1 MEKNQQ
7 ILLTICV
14 KPNLMIDKEYFIGIA
29 GVDTNSYEV
38 FKKRKRNKIPS

>member
-1 MEKNQQ
+1 
-7 ILLTICV
+7 
-14 KPNLMIDKEYFIGIA
+14 MIDKDYFIGIA